1 VNETDRATQMI
12 LRTLALV
19 GLGFWAFATIV
30 YGIGDLLHGI
40 QNVRSWRAASG
51 RSGSVVFGWN
61 FGLEMLTVLA
71 WFTGILAGAAGVLL
85 GAIQIAL
92 AKRGA
97 AICAAFTL
105 LGAGGIV
112 GTFVYSQ
119 ARNTS
124 EDFAFHYLSRSVLGA
139 LVFPVVA
146 VVVYAGAWFALKLPR
161 SGTFVMTSIRVP
173 SGSV

>member
-1 VNETDRATQMI
+1 VNETDQATQMI

-19 GLGFWAFATIV
+19 GLGLWAVTTAV
-30 YGIGDLLHGI
+30 YGIGDLVTGI
-40 QNVRSWRAASG
+40 ENVRSLRAAEGNSG
-51 RSGSVVFGWN
+51 TLSLGWN
-61 FGLEMLTVLA
+61 FGLELLTVAA
-71 WFTGILAGAAGVLL
+71 WFAGMLAGAGGVLL

-97 AICAAFTL
+97 AVCAAFTL

-112 GTFVYSQ
+112 GTFIYGQ
-119 ARNTS
+119 TRNS
-124 EDFAFHYLSRSVLGA
+124 SVDFAFEYASWTVLGA

-146 VVVYAGAWFALKLPR
+146 AVVYAGAWFTLRPPR